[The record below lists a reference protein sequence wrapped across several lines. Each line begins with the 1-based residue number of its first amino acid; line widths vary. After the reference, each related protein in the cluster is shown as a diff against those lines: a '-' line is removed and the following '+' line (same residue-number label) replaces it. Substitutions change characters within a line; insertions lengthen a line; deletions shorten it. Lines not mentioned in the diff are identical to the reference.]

1 LSLGDL
7 LPSPAAR
14 RRLVAAA
21 AARCGEASLLV
32 AAGTDALPLTSMLA
46 GALGVPMA
54 YLRPKPKTHG
64 RQQRVEGELR
74 GPVTLLVAQP
84 DLEALRDYAE
94 LVATAGATLANILVL
109 EGDPSS
115 LAGLHVPVATL
126 DGTSAPELPSAPTSA
141 AGAPSAGVV
150 ARMLLDIGAVMVR
163 QEPFRY
169 ASGLLSPIYTDC
181 RLLISHPA
189 EWQAILAG
197 LAARLEGASFDAID
211 GVATSG
217 IPHASVLAYR
227 LDKPLAYVDGGAVA
241 GSPPAGCR
249 LVVVEDLVTTGKS
262 VLEATQAL
270 RAAGLEAG
278 RCLAIFTYDRR
289 QPSLEAA
296 GIDLEPLSDLPTLLE
311 AGVETGAFGP
321 QERDAVLA
329 WWQDPEGWTAR
340 HEARSL

>member
-1 LSLGDL
+1 MSLGDL
-7 LPSPAAR
+7 LPSPAER
-14 RRLVAAA
+14 RRLVQAA
-21 AARCGEASLLV
+21 AARCGEDGLLV

-46 GALGVPMA
+46 GALGRPMA

-64 RQQRVEGELR
+64 RQQRVEGQLR
-74 GPVTLLVAQP
+74 GAVTLLAAQP
-84 DLEALRDYAE
+84 DLEALRDYAQ
-94 LVATAGATLANILVL
+94 LIADAGATLAGVLLL
-109 EGDPSS
+109 EGDAVA

-126 DGTSAPELPSAPTSA
+126 DGAPPAELPNAPVSGGLA
-141 AGAPSAGVV
+141 AAVV
-150 ARMLLDIGAVMVR
+150 ARMLLDIGAVTVR

-197 LAARLEGASFDAID
+197 LAAQLDGAAFDAID

-241 GSPPAGCR
+241 GAPSAGSR

-270 RAAGLEAG
+270 RGAGLRTEQ
-278 RCLAIFTYDRR
+278 CLAIFTYDRR

-296 GIDLEPLSDLPTLLE
+296 GIDFEPLSDLSTLLE
-311 AGVETGAFGP
+311 AGVDTGAFGA

-329 WWQDPEGWTAR
+329 WRQDPEGWTAR